1 MRPVMMGLGGRK
13 ISRGLLSQ
21 IRSKSDVS
29 RSKLGP
35 DWLLVFLLLKLATA
49 IRGRTFS
56 YPITKFLMFDMCCYA
71 KNPADAGDGHKM
83 SLLQVELN
91 VSIFGS
97 IHIPNV
103 PMSLPPHSSTSM
115 IQIWQYIEKLD
126 GPVLL
131 GRDVNQKVTM
141 VKVIQYSAD
150 FAPFL
155 HCFVIH
161 GVEIY

>member
-1 MRPVMMGLGGRK
+1 MRHV
-13 ISRGLLSQ
+13 LL
-21 IRSKSDVS
+21 
-29 RSKLGP
+29 
-35 DWLLVFLLLKLATA
+35 
-49 IRGRTFS
+49 
-56 YPITKFLMFDMCCYA
+56 C

-91 VSIFGS
+91 VSSFGS
-97 IHIPNV
+97 FHIPND
-103 PMSLPPHSSTSM
+103 PMSQPPHSSTSM

-141 VKVIQYSAD
+141 MKVTQYSAD

-155 HCFVIH
+155 HCIVIH
-161 GVEIY
+161 GVEIH